1 MKLLTVRGVPIL
13 LDASWL
19 LLLPLL
25 LWSLAEVAMPTLV
38 PELSRVAYWAMALT
52 ATAGLA
58 ASLLLREGAH
68 LLTAERVGIP
78 LHAVNLLVLGG
89 VADAPPDAPTRLEAE
104 LTAAATGF
112 LASLALGSLFL
123 AAFVGMPGPGTPLT
137 VLGVLFLLAG
147 LNGLMGMANLVPAY
161 PLSGGRLL
169 RAVFLRWA
177 GDAVAATRGAV
188 LVGVGLGLAVAAA
201 GAWLLLSGSVLA
213 GLWLV
218 LLGLLVC
225 RAGLARWPVRLARVR
240 SAAS

>member
-1 MKLLTVRGVPIL
+1 MWVLQPMKLLTVRGVPIL

-89 VADAPPDAPTRLEAE
+89 VADGADGGGDGGTLEK
-104 LTAAATGF
+104 GGVRHDD
-112 LASLALGSLFL
+112 GS
-123 AAFVGMPGPGTPLT
+123 
-137 VLGVLFLLAG
+137 
-147 LNGLMGMANLVPAY
+147 
-161 PLSGGRLL
+161 SGREPE
-169 RAVFLRWA
+169 A
-177 GDAVAATRGAV
+177 
-188 LVGVGLGLAVAAA
+188 
-201 GAWLLLSGSVLA
+201 
-213 GLWLV
+213 
-218 LLGLLVC
+218 
-225 RAGLARWPVRLARVR
+225 
-240 SAAS
+240 